1 MIRLMRLKWD
11 WNSKTGTVL
20 IYRHYSLPMVF
31 LLFLE
36 LWQIALIS
44 NNLKIWKI

>member
-1 MIRLMRLKWD
+1 MIKKKKIQENW
-11 WNSKTGTVL
+11 TVL